1 MIPRMKV
8 SVIDFSCNN
17 FQNLAKV
24 QDVFAEYISSFLY
37 IDNEED
43 KTKNVMDNAGN
54 FPSSFVSEELQ
65 GEQTKFTILAPT
77 DNTTSFSNTHSQQ
90 KNCHHQLFPS
100 RHHLFFYRPHFFFS
114 HQHQH
119 RLLHQRKIVT
129 LEQLLQHINMLEQ
142 EQGQ

>member
-65 GEQTKFTILAPT
+65 GEQTMFTILAPT

-114 HQHQH
+114 HQH

>member
-24 QDVFAEYISSFLY
+24 QDVFAEYISSFLC
-37 IDNEED
+37 IDNEDD

-65 GEQTKFTILAPT
+65 GEQTMFTILAPT

-90 KNCHHQLFPS
+90 
-100 RHHLFFYRPHFFFS
+100 
-114 HQHQH
+114 
-119 RLLHQRKIVT
+119 
-129 LEQLLQHINMLEQ
+129 
-142 EQGQ
+142 